1 MKQISSASLLR
12 ERKDGSEARVGS
24 VELFFDLVF
33 VFAVTQLSHFLLHH
47 LTPLGAVQTCLLL
60 MAVWCLHELGHELAR
75 SRQDAS
81 ARDVVPAHARGTCAV
96 NLAAGGFRRARAHF
110 RRSLRLDA
118 GGA

>member
-1 MKQISSASLLR
+1 MKQTSSASLLR
-12 ERKDGSEARVGS
+12 ERKDGGEARVGS
-24 VELFFDLVF
+24 VELLFDLVF

-60 MAVWCLHELGHELAR
+60 MAVGVDLHELGHELAR

-81 ARDVVPAHARGTCAV
+81 ARNAVPAHAV

-110 RRSLRLDA
+110 RRGLRLDA